1 MHCIVPYFLLKK
13 RIFRGFFM
21 LKTQFRLKKRKEFNY
36 IYRKGEKFNSEN
48 LSLIVIKSKFQNCK
62 IGLSVSNKVG
72 NAVVRNK
79 LKRQFRAILAPFVT
93 KIQYKNFILV
103 AHPTIIDKD
112 FTEKQNE
119 IIKLLKKGK
128 LINE

>member
-1 MHCIVPYFLLKK
+1 
-13 RIFRGFFM
+13 M

-36 IYRKGEKFNSEN
+36 IYRKGEKFNSSN
-48 LSLIVIKSKFQNCK
+48 LTLVVIKSKFQNCK

-72 NAVVRNK
+72 NAVTRNK
-79 LKRQFRAILAPFVT
+79 IKRQFRAILAPFAP

-103 AHPTIIDKD
+103 AHPTIVDKN

-119 IIKLLKKGK
+119 IIELLIKGK